1 MATNGITVKPTDDK
15 HKLISK
21 KETKTLMTTT
31 KPKLRPVVELVGE
44 SATLTTLTVKD
55 KSGREKLSEDMEML
69 PDTVNAQGSDS
80 SSAKKRPRLVNGDG
94 VTP

>member
-1 MATNGITVKPTDDK
+1 
-15 HKLISK
+15 
-21 KETKTLMTTT
+21 MTTT